1 MGSARAAATRRCI
14 APRSCDSGVIQRGNA
29 VLWCPGALHAQPGT
43 TPFQGAATTLPRFVS
58 YWDFDS
64 RSCNLEAVERDI
76 GAMSHGE
83 QIMLRFFVAVWCGE
97 NGPFDFI
104 DAARSLEDPDR
115 QVIID
120 WLTNPVLP

>member
-1 MGSARAAATRRCI
+1 MKNVEPGHFTLNKE
-14 APRSCDSGVIQRGNA
+14 QRHFKE
-29 VLWCPGALHAQPGT
+29 LL
-43 TPFQGAATTLPRFVS
+43 LRYPRFVS
-58 YWDFDS
+58 YWDFDD

-97 NGPFDFI
+97 TGQFDFI
-104 DAARSLEDPDR
+104 DAARSLDDQDR
-115 QVIID
+115 LVIVD